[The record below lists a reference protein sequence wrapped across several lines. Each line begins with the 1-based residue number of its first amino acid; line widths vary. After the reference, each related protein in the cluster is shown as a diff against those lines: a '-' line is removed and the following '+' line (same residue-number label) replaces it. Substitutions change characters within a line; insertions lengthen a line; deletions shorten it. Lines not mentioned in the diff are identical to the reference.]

1 MKNIKM
7 NTEQQMNQ
15 LSEEIQTI
23 HLKLED
29 AFFDFWTTFNDK
41 SKVEMKITTK
51 EYRKEVDIL
60 DEQLLKTVHEMK
72 SLQNMVDSICNS

>member
-41 SKVEMKITTK
+41 SKEEMKITTK
-51 EYRKEVDIL
+51 NYRIEVDIL
-60 DEQLLKTVHEMK
+60 DEELLKIVQEIK
-72 SLQNMVDSICNS
+72 ALQNIVDSICNS